1 MQDACAS
8 NKNAQFTT
16 GVTRRGENPFL
27 CPMHFLAGEKKEN
40 LPLWSVLSWGMGG
53 EGYFFPL
60 LILRAQRKC
69 EGRCGADGAIVQFFM
84 EMGTLWKMF
93 FHVTIILPYQKYVSL
108 KKCFKILFTYV
119 KAMCGTRE
127 EGHTGPITLS
137 FFFLLLLYRQT
148 PPPPPSQPQ
157 THMGVGGR

>member
-1 MQDACAS
+1 M
-8 NKNAQFTT
+8 
-16 GVTRRGENPFL
+16 G
-27 CPMHFLAGEKKEN
+27 
-40 LPLWSVLSWGMGG
+40 GG

-69 EGRCGADGAIVQFFM
+69 EGRCGADGAIVQFFNGNGHFI
-84 EMGTLWKMF
+84 ENVLPCDNNLALSK
-93 FHVTIILPYQKYVSL
+93 VYILKNFC
-108 KKCFKILFTYV
+108 KFLFTYV

-157 THMGVGGR
+157 THMGGREMR